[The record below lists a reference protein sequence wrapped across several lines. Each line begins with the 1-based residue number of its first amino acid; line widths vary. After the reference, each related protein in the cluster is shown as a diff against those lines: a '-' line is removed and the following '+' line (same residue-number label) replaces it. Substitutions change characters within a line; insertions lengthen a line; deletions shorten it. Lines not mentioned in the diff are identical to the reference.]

1 MILERLLAAS
11 IIEINTGRIVFEDQ
25 VYEFTLGF
33 CEDPYPH
40 ITMDY
45 RVLPGG
51 IDSVGFAGRSPA
63 ALIYVLNREGYPVPN
78 MLRIWSDEA
87 AELTERLLSGS
98 SDKTLLGLRSYYTSY
113 SEVEIESVVREC
125 MSDKFCD
132 ASVSIALY
140 TYKGI
145 QAADAWNTHLDEYFQ
160 SVSNVETSE

>member
-1 MILERLLAAS
+1 MEAS
-11 IIEINTGRIVFEDQ
+11 IIEINTGRIVCEDD

-40 ITMDY
+40 VTMDY

-51 IDSVGFAGRSPA
+51 IDVVGFAGRSPG
-63 ALIYVLNREGYPVPN
+63 ALLYVLNREGYPVPN

-113 SEVEIESVVREC
+113 SEAAIESVVREC
-125 MSDKFCD
+125 MSEKFCD
-132 ASVSIALY
+132 ASVSLALH

-145 QAADAWNTHLDEYFQ
+145 KAADAWNARLDELLN
-160 SVSNVETSE
+160 SG